1 MQYHLIATLSA
12 GKKKSITNKSEDEVL
27 SYVISYVINGTITDK
42 WGGKDQ
48 TYQVLELRIYQ
59 TKDSWSRKKSGSLDN
74 FIKNNKNCFQKFKNK
89 AEKILGKNTT
99 RVFIVMP
106 IQGKK
111 TGSQNEQRIY
121 KEYDQRYEALRETLL
136 KYDCVAIRIDKEH
149 PIEQLVARIKEEIKK
164 SSFIIADITDERPSC
179 YFEAGFA
186 EGLKIPVI
194 YVASEES
201 VIKPGEKT
209 KIHFDI
215 HMNVNLFTN
224 IDELIE
230 KVDSTIQ
237 KNKEKLFKKENDILI
252 T

>member
-1 MQYHLIATLSA
+1 
-12 GKKKSITNKSEDEVL
+12 
-27 SYVISYVINGTITDK
+27 
-42 WGGKDQ
+42 
-48 TYQVLELRIYQ
+48 
-59 TKDSWSRKKSGSLDN
+59 
-74 FIKNNKNCFQKFKNK
+74 
-89 AEKILGKNTT
+89 
-99 RVFIVMP
+99 MP

-121 KEYDQRYEALRETLL
+121 KEYDQRYEVLRTTLL

-237 KNKEKLFKKENDILI
+237 KNKEKLFKNENEILI